1 MAYQQITFERSEGV
15 GTITLNRPD
24 QLNAFTPQMLAEL
37 QDVFKGMVRDPEV
50 RAIVVTGAG
59 KAFCAGEDFKSRVP
73 ADVPANPPSTTLNPL
88 DPNNNNPPSVPY
100 QPVIANPAFGTTP
113 VEVSAPNY
121 TPSFTNNAPLQPQ
134 AISSNTPALTPPFTE
149 QVQRSYNLLIRQIRQ
164 IEKPVIAAVNGTAA
178 GLGLGLALA
187 CDIRYASERARFLE
201 VAVRVG
207 LIPGGGNAFFLPRLI
222 GLSKALELAFTGDEL
237 GAGEAEKMGLISRVV
252 LADQLLKE
260 VRQLALRLAKGPTRA
275 MGLSKAL
282 IYNSANLNLNQAL
295 DFEAQLMDEAL
306 RSADYKEGLNAFVQ
320 KRPPDYKGR

>member
-15 GTITLNRPD
+15 GTLTLNRPD

-50 RAIVVTGAG
+50 RAIVITGAG
-59 KAFCAGEDFKSRVP
+59 KAFCAGEDFKNRAT
-73 ADVPANPPSTTLNPL
+73 ADASANPPSTTLNPL
-88 DPNNNNPPSVPY
+88 DPNNPPPVPY
-100 QPVIANPAFGTTP
+100 QPVVANPIFGTAP

-121 TPSFTNNAPLQPQ
+121 TPSFTNQAPLQPQ
-134 AISSNTPALTPPFTE
+134 AISNNTPALTPTFTE

-187 CDIRYASERARFLE
+187 CDIRYASDRARFLE

-237 GAGEAEKMGLISRVV
+237 GASEAEKMGLVSRVV
-252 LADQLLKE
+252 LADQLDKE

-282 IYNSANLNLNQAL
+282 IYNSVNLNLNQAL

-320 KRPPDYKGR
+320 KRPPEYKGR

>member
-15 GTITLNRPD
+15 GTVTLNRPD

-50 RAIVVTGAG
+50 RAIVITGAG
-59 KAFCAGEDFKSRVP
+59 KAFCAGEDFKSR
-73 ADVPANPPSTTLNPL
+73 ATAEVPANPPSTTLNPL
-88 DPNNNNPPSVPY
+88 DPNNNNPPPVPY
-100 QPVIANPAFGTTP
+100 QPVIANPTLGTAP
-113 VEVSAPNY
+113 VEVSTSNY

-134 AISSNTPALTPPFTE
+134 TISGNTPALTPPFTE

-237 GAGEAEKMGLISRVV
+237 GASEAEKIGLVSRVV
-252 LADQLLKE
+252 LADQLVIE
-260 VRQLALRLAKGPTRA
+260 ARQLALRLAKGPTRA

-282 IYNSANLNLNQAL
+282 IYNSVNLNLNQAL
-295 DFEAQLMDEAL
+295 DFEAQLMDEVL
-306 RSADYKEGLNAFVQ
+306 HSADYKEGLNAFVQ
-320 KRPPDYKGR
+320 KRPPEYKGR